1 MIRSTFQ
8 LASAAAQLADPH
20 FLAHLMVS
28 QYCTPRIHPRQEP
41 PQLPRRS
48 SGTTEHATSIPSTS
62 AISQQPADSSSVSSE
77 AYIAEQSV
85 LKEVDTI
92 TTSFEKGKITK
103 PDAIGKVITLA
114 YRLKTSELAR
124 QAAIIDFIGTI
135 DRVEKRAVTLR
146 DRGKQVETTKDR
158 EGHGRSTTVSSSKD
172 RHQENV
178 GFVLGV
184 FDVLGKTRKTEK
196 LSKMQKT

>member
-1 MIRSTFQ
+1 MSG
-8 LASAAAQLADPH
+8 H
-20 FLAHLMVS
+20 GE
-28 QYCTPRIHPRQEP
+28 RIEPKRPRQTE
-41 PQLPRRS
+41 QPRSIQFVEQSDLEEQSQSEHHAVGNPDIGGSSHPYRS

-146 DRGKQVETTKDR
+146 DRGKQ
-158 EGHGRSTTVSSSKD
+158 
-172 RHQENV
+172 
-178 GFVLGV
+178 
-184 FDVLGKTRKTEK
+184 
-196 LSKMQKT
+196 